1 MPSFIEDLWIINR
14 DGRPLI
20 EVINNTELNSYLLG
34 PFVSALESFSKELTG
49 SELQSLTFG
58 EKKLIITPCLKGQV
72 YLVSN
77 YDKSVKEKKIKK
89 MFKLIADFFE
99 DFYSLDDIV
108 SWNGDPS
115 IFDKFKDRI
124 DVYFEMYDL

>member
-1 MPSFIEDLWIINR
+1 MFLKKVPR
-14 DGRPLI
+14 R
-20 EVINNTELNSYLLG
+20 Y
-34 PFVSALESFSKELTG
+34 
-49 SELQSLTFG
+49 SEHEFCEFYS
-58 EKKLIITPCLKGQV
+58 ETPPILR
-72 YLVSN
+72 N
-77 YDKSVKEKKIKK
+77 YDKTVKDKKIKK

-99 DFYSLDDIV
+99 DLYSFDDIV